1 MAWHA
6 TVPAGHSPNDCD
18 IAHIVWD
25 SNSNPSDD
33 GTCVSGSSNS
43 SRSCSPGSSRGQ
55 PSPDQEHPALE
66 AKKEDSAGSG
76 DKVQGS
82 DDYYYWGAHDVLH
95 IFNATPPE
103 SDEPQKNC
111 PELEEK
117 PARQLSSSSEDDI
130 LPSRQTSGSS
140 EQSDGR
146 QMSCTSQTE
155 APSSAP
161 TKSTLASSIDMH
173 GAPGEDSVLS
183 VGSALHNSGQCK
195 PCLFFYSEVGCR
207 KDEACLFC
215 HSAHKGKSRPRPNKD
230 KRVRYRKLITL
241 QQAQSDFDGEVL
253 SGIDGH
259 MAPSSM
265 IFPSKATNTNSPGLC
280 DSWRRGP

>member
-6 TVPAGHSPNDCD
+6 TVPAAPSPSDCD

-25 SNSNPSDD
+25 SGSSPSED
-33 GTCVSGSSNS
+33 GTGAGGSSNS

-55 PSPDQEHPALE
+55 QPSPEQAPPTLE
-66 AKKEDSAGSG
+66 ANNEVRAGSG
-76 DKVQGS
+76 YQVQAAN
-82 DDYYYWGAHDVLH
+82 DFYYWGAGDVLH
-95 IFNATPPE
+95 IFNATPAE

-111 PELEEK
+111 PELDEK
-117 PARQLSSSSEDDI
+117 PARQLSSSSSRSGEDDI
-130 LPSRQTSGSS
+130 QPSRQTSGSS
-140 EQSDGR
+140 DQSCGR
-146 QMSCTSQTE
+146 QTSCTSQMG

-173 GAPGEDSVLS
+173 GAPDEESVFS
-183 VGSALHNSGQCK
+183 VGSALHKSGQCK

-207 KDEACLFC
+207 KNEECVFC

-241 QQAQSDFDGEVL
+241 QQAQSGVDGEGL
-253 SGIDGH
+253 CSIDGQ
-259 MAPSSM
+259 MDN
-265 IFPSKATNTNSPGLC
+265 FL
-280 DSWRRGP
+280 DD